1 MALALLGSCQDIG
14 SDDTASEPDVI
25 VIPNDLLGVVHGGR
39 ASNASDI
46 EYDFMDY
53 LGAKWIS
60 QTFYWGDFE
69 STQGSFDFAN
79 DNNKYGKWT
88 DWAAERGFRMF
99 AVLAYD
105 TSWVRPAGHNRYIP
119 PEHYDNYCNYVTK
132 IIEHY
137 GDKLAGYSIWNE
149 PNENPRFWDGTAAEM
164 WNLTKTAASAA
175 QKAIRQYNPGGELVG
190 GALNSLA
197 PDLWARGF
205 FVSGAMAETGG
216 VAYHPYM
223 PNARN
228 AAGLTRSFK
237 DVVSRYGF
245 GNKVWITEMGFP
257 TGGQY
262 TSCVEE
268 DRMPEEVV
276 KTIVLLATEGV
287 RHIFWYQLFDPNTQD
302 SENSED
308 WFGLAY
314 YKPTNNSNGI
324 TKKKGADA
332 YALCGKYIQGATYRR
347 NLPIGSGLDDLE
359 AYYFEREGGAR
370 TLVLWAEKISAT
382 EKARVRVS
390 LPGSGWKQYG
400 LGNSGAWSASD
411 SVDNLGR
418 DVPGSAVYEVGNVPL
433 FFTWMADSAALPSI
447 TAL

>member
-1 MALALLGSCQDIG
+1 VGSPEP
-14 SDDTASEPDVI
+14 EPDVI
-25 VIPNDLLGVVHGGR
+25 VIPKDLLGVVHGGR
-39 ASNASDI
+39 AGGANDI

-53 LGAKWIS
+53 LGAKWVS

-69 STQGSFDFAN
+69 ATQGSFDFGN
-79 DNNKYGKWT
+79 SSNEYENWT
-88 DWAAERGFRMF
+88 AWAAERGFKMF

-105 TSWVRPAGHNRYIP
+105 TSWVRSSGHSRYIP
-119 PEHYDNYCNYVTK
+119 PEHYDKYCNYVTK

-137 GDKLAGYSIWNE
+137 GGRLAGYSIWNE

-175 QKAIRQYNPGGELVG
+175 KAAIRQYNPGGKLVG

-205 FVSGAMAETGG
+205 FVSGAMNETDG

-223 PNARN
+223 PNAKN
-228 AAGLTRSFK
+228 ATLLTRSFK
-237 DVVSRYGF
+237 DVVGRYGF
-245 GNKVWITEMGFP
+245 RDKVWITEMGFP

-268 DRMPEEVV
+268 DRMPAEVV
-276 KTIVLLATEGV
+276 KTIVLLAADGV
-287 RHIFWYQLFDPNTQD
+287 EHIFWYQLFDPNTQVNTD
-302 SENSED
+302 SED

-314 YKPTNNSNGI
+314 YKPANNSNGI

-347 NLPIGSGLDDLE
+347 NLPIVSGLGDIA
-359 AYYFEREGGAR
+359 AYYFEGEAGAR

-382 EKARVRVS
+382 ATAPARIS
-390 LPGSGWKQYG
+390 LPGSGWKQYS
-400 LGNSGAWSASD
+400 LGDSGAWDPNS
-411 SVDNLGR
+411 SVDALGR
-418 DVPGSAVYEVGNVPL
+418 DVPGNAVYNVGNEPL
-433 FFTWMADSAALPSI
+433 FFTWTADSPALPRV
-447 TAL
+447 TAP